1 MGCPDWPR
9 SSWVLGTE
17 AGLEPMLPSAPGRH
31 RNGEENGNQRI
42 VTPSKPGARPVLK
55 GTELTSAQ
63 AEPRKRAK
71 WVHRRTDTLVVRT
84 VTCDNLDSGY
94 DNIFL

>member
-1 MGCPDWPR
+1 MSGLATIE
-9 SSWVLGTE
+9 LG
-17 AGLEPMLPSAPGRH
+17 AGRRGRAGTHAAFCPGRH

-63 AEPRKRAK
+63 VEPSKRAK
-71 WVHRRTDTLVVRT
+71 CVHRWTDTLVVRT